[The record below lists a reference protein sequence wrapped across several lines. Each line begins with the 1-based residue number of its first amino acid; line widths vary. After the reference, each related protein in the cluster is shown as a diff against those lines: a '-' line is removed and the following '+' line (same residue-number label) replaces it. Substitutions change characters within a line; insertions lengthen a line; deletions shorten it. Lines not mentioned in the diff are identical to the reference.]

1 MAKGFQSTDETKIAI
16 IKKRLK
22 PSIERQDEYAFQSG
36 LMKMIERY
44 GSELTEKAFQKLLS
58 DSTWLTQKTLNMMP
72 PSMRGEFKSSATDI
86 LASVIQDAG
95 LKLEDHLRVTDQGIF
110 ASKKAIKAIA
120 DTGFPV
126 SQLGEGKESLE
137 GIGFKRS
144 PFIHQL
150 SEMLD
155 DEHLN
160 SWAAISMVITVAQG
174 WDELGDRVVAQTN
187 LEMMIQLVAPTLDL
201 QTLQRRARY
210 DDRALLQLASYAE
223 RGFNALAQRSS
234 R

>member
-22 PSIERQDEYAFQSG
+22 PSIEREDEYAFQSG

-44 GSELTEKAFQKLLS
+44 GSDLTEKAFQKLLS
-58 DSTWLTQKTLNMMP
+58 DSTWLAQKTLNMMP
-72 PSMRGEFKSSATDI
+72 PSMGGEFKSSATDI

-110 ASKKAIKAIA
+110 ASQKAIKAIA

-126 SQLGEGKESLE
+126 SQLGEGKETLA
-137 GIGFKRS
+137 GIGLKRS

-155 DEHLN
+155 EEHLN
-160 SWAAISMVITVAQG
+160 SWATISMVITVAQG
-174 WDELGDRVVAQTN
+174 WDTVGDRVVAQTN
-187 LEMMIQLVAPTLDL
+187 LEMMIQFVAPTLDL

-210 DDRALLQLASYAE
+210 DDRALLQLASYTE

-234 R
+234 K